1 MSEFRDQIAQYRAA
15 IEEFL
20 QGKFCE
26 DLPQK
31 RLFDAMRYSLLAGG
45 KRIRPVLTLEFCRIC
60 GGDWRG
66 ALPFACALEMIHTYS
81 LIHDDLPCMDNDDYR
96 RGRLTNHKVFGEALA
111 VLAGDGLLTAAF
123 ETAASAATDPAVT
136 VKAIRIL
143 ADGLDRHSRVKAIRI
158 LAEQA
163 GELGMV
169 GGQVLDMDAEE
180 QELTEQ
186 GIYDIQCR
194 KTGALIQAAC
204 QIGVVAAGGTQ
215 QQLDAAKTYAQNL
228 GLAFQIRDDMLDV
241 LGDAA
246 KLGKATHVDENKN
259 TFVRLYGIGA
269 CSKMIESETKTAID
283 ALGCFENSD
292 FLVEMARQL
301 ALREY

>member
-60 GGDWRG
+60 GGDWRS

-136 VKAIRIL
+136 
-143 ADGLDRHSRVKAIRI
+143 VKAIRI

-241 LGDAA
+241 ISTESE
-246 KLGKATHVDENKN
+246 LGKPIGSDAREGKN
-259 TFVRLYGIGA
+259 TFMALYGLERCGVYVHELSEQAAAAVDGA
-269 CSKMIESETKTAID
+269 FADSA
-283 ALGCFENSD
+283 
-292 FLVEMARQL
+292 FLQQL
-301 ALREY
+301 SRSLADRKN

>member
-1 MSEFRDQIAQYRAA
+1 MSDFNDQIAQYRAA
-15 IEEFL
+15 IEDYL
-20 QGKFCE
+20 QKQFCE

-60 GGDWRG
+60 GGDWQK
-66 ALPFACALEMIHTYS
+66 ALPLACALEMIHTYS

-123 ETAASAATDPAVT
+123 AHVASASLPPESV
-136 VKAIRIL
+136 VKAM
-143 ADGLDRHSRVKAIRI
+143 RI

-163 GELGMV
+163 GGLGMV

-180 QELTEQ
+180 QELTEA
-186 GIYDIQCR
+186 GIYDIQRR

-204 QIGVVAAGGTQ
+204 QIGVVAANGSNA
-215 QQLDAAKTYAQNL
+215 QLEAAKVYAQNL

-241 LGDAA
+241 LGDAD
-246 KLGKATHVDENKN
+246 KLGKATHVDANKN

-269 CSKMIESETKTAID
+269 CSKMIEQETKTAVA

-292 FLVEMARQL
+292 FLVEMAQRL

>member
-1 MSEFRDQIAQYRAA
+1 MNDFHDQIAQYRAA
-15 IEEFL
+15 IEAFL
-20 QGKFCE
+20 QKQFCK

-60 GGDWRG
+60 GGDWRS

-123 ETAASAATDPAVT
+123 ETAASAAADPAVT
-136 VKAIRIL
+136 
-143 ADGLDRHSRVKAIRI
+143 VKAIRI

-169 GGQVLDMDAEE
+169 GGQGLDLEFEGKKITPEE
-180 QELTEQ
+180 LRKLHA
-186 GIYDIQCR
+186 G
-194 KTGALIQAAC
+194 KTGALFIAA
-204 QIGVVAAGGTQ
+204 IRGGAHLAGAND
-215 QQLDAAKTYAQNL
+215 QQLLALTKFADLL
-228 GLAFQIRDDMLDV
+228 GLAFQITDDILDV
-241 LGDAA
+241 EGTEEE
-246 KLGKATHVDENKN
+246 LGKPVGSDAKN
-259 TFVRLYGIGA
+259 HKSTYVTLYGLQA
-269 CSKMIESETKTAID
+269 AHELAEKTVAE
-283 ALGCFENSD
+283 ALECLEMFGENA
-292 FLVEMARQL
+292 EP
-301 ALREY
+301 LREITRLMTDRKK

>member
-1 MSEFRDQIAQYRAA
+1 MDEKLFSARMAEYKPAVDKYLDACL
-15 IEEFL
+15 EETQCASYHKL
-20 QGKFCE
+20 T
-26 DLPQK
+26 DS
-31 RLFDAMRYSLLAGG
+31 MHYSLTAGG
-45 KRIRPVLTLEFCRIC
+45 KRLRAILVLEFCRIC
-60 GGDWRG
+60 GGDVEK
-66 ALPFACALEMIHTYS
+66 ALPVACGVEMLHTYS
-81 LIHDDLPCMDNDDYR
+81 LIHDDLPVMDNDDLR
-96 RGRLTNHKVFGEALA
+96 RGKPSNHKVFGEALA
-111 VLAGDGLLTAAF
+111 VLSGDGLLTAAF

-136 VKAIRIL
+136 
-143 ADGLDRHSRVKAIRI
+143 VKAIRI

-186 GIYDIQCR
+186 GIYDIQRR

-204 QIGVVAAGGTQ
+204 QIGVVAANGTE

-246 KLGKATHVDENKN
+246 KLGKATHVDEQKN

-269 CSKMIESETKTAID
+269 CAKMIESETKTAIE
-283 ALGCFENSD
+283 ALGCFENSE

>member
-60 GGDWRG
+60 GGDWRS

-143 ADGLDRHSRVKAIRI
+143 A
-158 LAEQA
+158 EQA

-169 GGQVLDMDAEE
+169 GGQVLDMDAEG

-241 LGDAA
+241 VGDEEIF
-246 KLGKATHVDENKN
+246 GKPIGSDREEGKT
-259 TFVRLYGIGA
+259 TFVDILGLNGCLRV
-269 CSKMIESETKTAID
+269 IEAHSESAVE
-283 ALGCFENSD
+283 ALFGLENTD
-292 FLVEMARQL
+292 FLTHLVRIFEK
-301 ALREY
+301 REQ

>member
-60 GGDWRG
+60 GGDWRS

-123 ETAASAATDPAVT
+123 ETAASAAADPAVT
-136 VKAIRIL
+136 
-143 ADGLDRHSRVKAIRI
+143 VKAIRI

-241 LGDAA
+241 ISTESE
-246 KLGKATHVDENKN
+246 LGKPIGSDAREGKN
-259 TFVRLYGIGA
+259 TFMALYGLERCGA
-269 CSKMIESETKTAID
+269 YVHELSEQAAAAVHGAFAD
-283 ALGCFENSD
+283 SA
-292 FLVEMARQL
+292 FLQQL
-301 ALREY
+301 ARSLADRKN